1 MFRHNLPFKKISLL
15 AATCGGLLVT
25 LATLSQAGGPPP
37 QQGKPVSQPETMPA
51 GKPVG
56 EPSPTVSPSPSG
68 MPSKPTTEK
77 PTTDAPPRFPMP
89 SGRVTPAEGTVVIK
103 LVNSTNAVINYQVVG
118 VTPPRTLGEQS
129 EMVLKNIKV
138 PITLT
143 YQRPDGGLLL
153 VRTQATA
160 TPGMLQVSFG
170 ATTDLGADTKSLEIQ
185 EDGRVF
191 LN

>member
-15 AATCGGLLVT
+15 AATCGGLLVS
-25 LATLSQAGGPPP
+25 LATLSQAGGPPSQP
-37 QQGKPVSQPETMPA
+37 GKPVSQPAATPTP
-51 GKPVG
+51 GKPVS
-56 EPSPTVSPSPSG
+56 EPSPAVSPSPNG
-68 MPSKPTTEK
+68 MPATPQ
-77 PTTDAPPRFPMP
+77 DAPPARFPMP
-89 SGRVTPAEGTVVIK
+89 SARVTPMEGMVAIK
-103 LVNSTNAVINYQVVG
+103 LVNTTNAVINYQVIG

-129 EMVLKNIKV
+129 EILLKNIKV

-153 VRTQATA
+153 VRPQATA

-170 ATTDLGADTKSLEIQ
+170 ATTDLGVDTKSMEVQ
-185 EDGRVF
+185 EDGKVI